1 MITVK
6 EAAGKLGVNDSRVR
20 QLLLEGRIKG
30 AQKMA
35 GVWLLP
41 NNPVIKKPSNPRGR
55 PAKK

>member
-6 EAAGKLGVNDSRVR
+6 KAADKLGVNDSRVR

-30 AQKMA
+30 ARKA
-35 GVWLLP
+35 GRDWLLP
-41 NNPVIKKPSNPRGR
+41 DNPVIKPPSNPRGR